1 MEACTP
7 ATVAAGEPQ
16 STFLKVFFFIGMQLT
31 RDQEYALMS
40 SSCSLRAS
48 SGGVLE
54 MEQGAAPAHRFRTP
68 GPGRPSGLH
77 LGANLRAPRQELADV
92 QVANGLDEKRG
103 PRTEIAAVERR
114 EARRSAWT
122 GNLRRTGDRP
132 DREAGHE
139 VRRIPHQ
146 RRLGAPP
153 PSPLEGE
160 VPQTSG

>member
-1 MEACTP
+1 MP
-7 ATVAAGEPQ
+7 H
-16 STFLKVFFFIGMQLT
+16 
-31 RDQEYALMS
+31 
-40 SSCSLRAS
+40 
-48 SGGVLE
+48 
-54 MEQGAAPAHRFRTP
+54 PAHGGRLPEASWRWSRVRRPRTGLAHLDP
-68 GPGRPSGLH
+68 GGLR
-77 LGANLRAPRQELADV
+77 GSTWAPLRVPRQELADV

-122 GNLRRTGDRP
+122 GNLRQTGDRP

-153 PSPLEGE
+153 PSPVEGE
-160 VPQTSG
+160 VPQTSGRMRLRE